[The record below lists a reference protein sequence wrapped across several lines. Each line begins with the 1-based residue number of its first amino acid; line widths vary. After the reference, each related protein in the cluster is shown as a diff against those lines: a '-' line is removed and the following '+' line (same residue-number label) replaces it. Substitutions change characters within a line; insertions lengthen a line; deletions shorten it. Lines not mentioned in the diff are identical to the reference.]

1 MRGKGRGRGEKG
13 GDVRKRGGRQND
25 HGKGRGGR
33 RWSIEMRRLV
43 VHSRGGE
50 VGGGNMAEGERWE
63 EEIWQRGRG
72 GRRKYGRG
80 GEVGGG
86 NKNETV
92 IS

>member
-1 MRGKGRGRGEKG
+1 MKEVEYRDEK
-13 GDVRKRGGRQND
+13 VSSTWQR
-25 HGKGRGGR
+25 GRGGR
-33 RWSIEMRRLV
+33 RKYG
-43 VHSRGGE
+43 RGGE

-80 GEVGGG
+80 GEVGEVGEVGEGGEVGGG